1 MPATRAPDTEILF
14 NDYRLIPVFRSTTP
28 EQRAEVVDFWLRE
41 GALKNRPIAEQRAFE
56 LAYLIRDRQRML
68 AGVSTAQL
76 APAPGPD
83 GQPAYFLRTFI
94 RPADRTP
101 GLPQRVI
108 RETWQLLKRRT
119 PPDGPQ
125 GAYLVGENPKLKRPG
140 MQEQLAR
147 RGWDY
152 LGLNAK
158 GLPVWGKP
166 FSRS

>member
-1 MPATRAPDTEILF
+1 MPDNSSPDPEFGIAF
-14 NDYRLIPVFRSTTP
+14 RDYRLIPVFRSTTP
-28 EQRAEVVDFWLRE
+28 ELREAVVDFWLGE
-41 GALKNRPIAEQRAFE
+41 GALRNRPSAEERAFE
-56 LAYLIRDRQRML
+56 LVYVIRNRQQELI
-68 AGVSTAQL
+68 GVSTAQL
-76 APAPGPD
+76 APGLG

-125 GAYLVGENPKLKRPG
+125 GAFLVGENPKLQRPG
-140 MQEQLAR
+140 MKQQLAR

-152 LGLNAK
+152 LGQNAK
-158 GLPVWGKP
+158 GLPLWGKP
-166 FSRS
+166 FSRT